1 MTSRPARA
9 RGWTAG
15 VAVAVRLG
23 AGLAVAGTVHQ
34 LRNLRH
40 LRVPPAHPPAV
51 AEPVTV
57 ALPVRDETHRVAPT
71 VAALLA
77 QRGVPDLEV
86 LVLDDGSTDGT
97 ADVVRATAGGD
108 PRLRVLPGTRPP
120 PGWLGK
126 PHACARLAAAARGSV
141 LVFVD
146 ADVVLAPDAVAA
158 AVAVLRATGTGGRG
172 LDLLSPWPRQVAEGP
187 AARLVQPLL
196 QWSWMVS
203 LPLRRAERSPRPA
216 LCAANGQFLV
226 ADAAVLARA
235 GGFAAAAG
243 AVLDDLAVARA
254 VKRAGGRVGVADGAA
269 LATCRMYVGWADLRE
284 GYRKSLWAA
293 FGPAPASAAVAA
305 TLALAYVLPPL
316 AALGGSR
323 AGLVGYAA
331 AVVSR
336 VAAAR
341 RSGGRAWPDPLAHP
355 ASVAALLGLLAAS
368 WRGHRRGDLT
378 WKGRVLDGQRAGRD
392 GANAAFGALD
402 APNAAFARFTAAGGR

>member
-1 MTSRPARA
+1 MSRSCRVRRRTARPARLPGLV
-9 RGWTAG
+9 RT
-15 VAVAVRLG
+15 AVRVG
-23 AGLAVAGTVHQ
+23 AALAVAGTAHE
-34 LRNLRH
+34 LANLRH
-40 LRVPPAHPPAV
+40 LRVPPARPPDV
-51 AEPVTV
+51 GERVTV
-57 ALPVRDETHRVAPT
+57 ALPVRDEAHRVAPA

-97 ADVVRATAGGD
+97 ADVVRAAAAGD
-108 PRLRVLPGTRPP
+108 PRLRVLPGRPP
-120 PGWLGK
+120 RRGLPGK
-126 PHACARLAAAARGSV
+126 PHACAQLAAAARGTV

-146 ADVVLAPDAVAA
+146 ADVLLAPHAVAA
-158 AVAVLRATGTGGRG
+158 AVAELRRGG
-172 LDLLSPWPRQVAEGP
+172 LAVLSPWPRQVAEGP

-203 LPLRRAERSPRPA
+203 LPLRRAERSLRPA

-226 ADAAVLARA
+226 VDAAALHRA
-235 GGFAAAAG
+235 GGFAAVAG

-254 VKRAGGRVGVADGAA
+254 VKRAGGRVGVADGAD
-269 LATCRMYVGWADLRE
+269 LATCRMYDGWADLRE

-316 AALGGSR
+316 AALRGSR

-331 AVVSR
+331 AVLSR

-341 RSGGRAWPDPLAHP
+341 RTGGRAWPDALAHP
-355 ASVAALLGLLAAS
+355 ASVTVLLGLLGAS

-378 WKGRVLDGQRAGRD
+378 WKGRRLDGRAG
-392 GANAAFGALD
+392 D
-402 APNAAFARFTAAGGR
+402 A

>member
-1 MTSRPARA
+1 VV
-9 RGWTAG
+9 AG
-15 VAVAVRLG
+15 AVRVG
-23 AGLAVAGTVHQ
+23 AALAVAGTAHQ
-34 LRNLRH
+34 LANLRH
-40 LRVPPAHPPAV
+40 LRVPPARPPVVTEA
-51 AEPVTV
+51 VTV
-57 ALPVRDETHRVAPT
+57 ALPVRDEAHRVAPT

-97 ADVVRATAGGD
+97 AAVVRSVAGAD
-108 PRLRVLPGTRPP
+108 PRLRVLPGTPPRPGLP
-120 PGWLGK
+120 GK
-126 PHACARLAAAARGSV
+126 PHACAQLAAAARGSV

-146 ADVVLAPDAVAA
+146 ADVLLAPHAVAA
-158 AVAVLRATGTGGRG
+158 AVAALRGGG
-172 LDLLSPWPRQVAEGP
+172 LDLLSPWPRQVADGP

-226 ADAAVLARA
+226 ADAAALAAA
-235 GGFAAAAG
+235 GGFGGVAG

-254 VKRAGGRVGVADGAA
+254 VKRAGGRVGVADGSA
-269 LATCRMYVGWADLRE
+269 LATCRMYDDWADLRQ

-316 AALGGSR
+316 AAVTGSR

-331 AVVSR
+331 AVLSR

-341 RSGGRAWPDPLAHP
+341 RSGGRAWPDALAHP
-355 ASVAALLGLLAAS
+355 ASVTVLLGLLAGS
-368 WRGHRRGDLT
+368 WRGHRRGELT
-378 WKGRVLDGQRAGRD
+378 WKGRDLDGRG
-392 GANAAFGALD
+392 
-402 APNAAFARFTAAGGR
+402 PAGGS